1 MTFAS
6 RVASSGVIWGRLRRD
21 PIDPGG
27 GAGFA
32 RFARLAVRQPTC
44 QLKSASRLRRRA
56 NG

>member
-27 GAGFA
+27 GLVSLASLA
-32 RFARLAVRQPTC
+32 WLYVSRLA
-44 QLKSASRLRRRA
+44 
-56 NG
+56 N